1 MMRIVEAL
9 LIFAVAAFHL
19 SVVAGSIGSNEF
31 VMNFQ
36 LSGRCLKEG
45 FQVTL
50 AVGEAIGELKT
61 VIGLDTLDGNA
72 FAGKM
77 LDDFV

>member
-1 MMRIVEAL
+1 MRIVEAL
-9 LIFAVAAFHL
+9 LIFTVAAFNL
-19 SVVAGSIGSNEF
+19 SIVTGRIKTDELVPYA
-31 VMNFQ
+31 Q

-61 VIGLDTLDGNA
+61 VISLDTLHGDA
-72 FAGKM
+72 FASKM
-77 LDDFV
+77 RNDFD